1 MKQEAD
7 RLIFSRVS
15 VEAGREEGGGGSGE
29 LGWGGKGEG
38 VYFTNEDTRA
48 FTYAW
53 TYREETG
60 GINHTSPEH
69 AFSLTLLSWKATVY
83 LLIASTRMVK
93 TKQKW

>member
-15 VEAGREEGGGGSGE
+15 VEAGREAGREGGRGGSGE

-60 GINHTSPEH
+60 GNKSHFAWTCIQFDTAELESY
-69 AFSLTLLSWKATVY
+69 SISIDCLY
-83 LLIASTRMVK
+83 MDG
-93 TKQKW
+93 

>member
-15 VEAGREEGGGGSGE
+15 VEAGREGGRGGSGE

-48 FTYAW
+48 FTYA
-53 TYREETG
+53 
-60 GINHTSPEH
+60 
-69 AFSLTLLSWKATVY
+69 
-83 LLIASTRMVK
+83 
-93 TKQKW
+93 

>member
-15 VEAGREEGGGGSGE
+15 VEAGREAGREGGRGGSGE

-48 FTYAW
+48 FTYA
-53 TYREETG
+53 
-60 GINHTSPEH
+60 
-69 AFSLTLLSWKATVY
+69 
-83 LLIASTRMVK
+83 
-93 TKQKW
+93 